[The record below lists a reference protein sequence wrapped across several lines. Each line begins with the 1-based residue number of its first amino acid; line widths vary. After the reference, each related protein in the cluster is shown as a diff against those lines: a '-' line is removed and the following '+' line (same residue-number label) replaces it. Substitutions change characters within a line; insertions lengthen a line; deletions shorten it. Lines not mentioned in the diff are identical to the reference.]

1 MLITPLFQDRVQA
14 GQVLARKLRR
24 FVFDADTLVLAL
36 PRGGVPVAFQ
46 VAHALPAELDIC
58 LVRKIGVPGEDELAM
73 GAIASGGTRVLN
85 KSLIRN
91 LGISPAEV
99 EQATA
104 KEQREIERREHLYR
118 DGRPALSI
126 KGRTAILVDDGLA
139 TGASMLAAVQA
150 VRTKQPRRVVVAVP
164 VASRETCDDFR
175 RLVDDVICAATPEPF
190 HSVGVWYQDFSQ
202 TSDAEVCEL
211 LERASHQHVASG
223 NL

>member
-1 MLITPLFQDRVQA
+1 MLVTPLFQDRVQA
-14 GQVLARKLRR
+14 GQVLAQKLRS

-46 VAHALPAELDIC
+46 IAQALPVDLDIC

-85 KSLIRN
+85 KSLIRH

-104 KEQREIERREHLYR
+104 KAQREVERREHLYR
-118 DGRPALSI
+118 DGRRALPI
-126 KGRTAILVDDGLA
+126 QGRVAILVDDGLA
-139 TGASMLAAVQA
+139 TGASMLAAARA
-150 VRTKQPRRVVVAVP
+150 VKAKQPKRVVVAVP
-164 VASRETCDDFR
+164 IASREACDDFHK
-175 RLVDDVICAATPEPF
+175 LVDNVICVETPEPF

-211 LERASHQHVASG
+211 LERASHQHVPSG